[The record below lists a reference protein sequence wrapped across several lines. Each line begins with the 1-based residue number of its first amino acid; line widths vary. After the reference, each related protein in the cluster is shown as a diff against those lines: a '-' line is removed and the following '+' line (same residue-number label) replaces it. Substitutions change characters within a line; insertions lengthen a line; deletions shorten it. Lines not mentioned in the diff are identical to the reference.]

1 MPHNNIKWN
10 IWVVLLCFHSVY
22 FLLLFVLA
30 TERVEPGGAEEK
42 SRGGEETEIT
52 GGESATPSI
61 MNHPFSS
68 PSSSNSTTITIII
81 NIIIQRRWDC
91 TGKAPK
97 IHYILLLLAPL
108 PSPLTPSP
116 SPPSSQTSPSAPG
129 PEPRWGFA
137 RRRLH
142 VRGERLGRGTY
153 IWSDWHR
160 EDSGEYL
167 FKDFRVYRTRT
178 EQRFWWGPKNVHV
191 PQRVWVVKEIILRKM
206 DSFEYLFDFRSAWS
220 SFFPYLPS
228 SSTSSTPPGDKHAF
242 TKLTFYWASWRKKS
256 IHLRFRQIKLVQRMK
271 AKREESSR
279 KRDWSSSRIDSL
291 HFCGCRR
298 KKRKKVQ
305 PQWILLK
312 MVLNL
317 VS

>member
-1 MPHNNIKWN
+1 MKYLSGIVINVFIQFFFTFVCFSARTSWARRSRRKIKRRRRNWDYRWGICNI
-10 IWVVLLCFHSVY
+10 IH
-22 FLLLFVLA
+22 
-30 TERVEPGGAEEK
+30 
-42 SRGGEETEIT
+42 
-52 GGESATPSI
+52 
-61 MNHPFSS
+61 HQS
-68 PSSSNSTTITIII
+68 PIFITIII
-81 NIIIQRRWDC
+81 KFNHHHHHHQYHYSKKVRLHWKSPKNSLYPLIVSTLTITIDTITLTTLIIVLPRARTQMGVCQTETSCQRR
-91 TGKAPK
+91 K
-97 IHYILLLLAPL
+97 IGPGNLYLVRLAP
-108 PSPLTPSP
+108 
-116 SPPSSQTSPSAPG
+116 G
-129 PEPRWGFA
+129 GFWW
-137 RRRLH
+137 
-142 VRGERLGRGTY
+142 V
-153 IWSDWHR
+153 
-160 EDSGEYL
+160 EYL
-167 FKDFRVYRTRT
+167 FKDSRAYRTRT

-191 PQRVWVVKEIILRKM
+191 PERVWVVKEIILNKM

-242 TKLTFYWASWRKKS
+242 TKLTFYWALWRKKS